1 MEKEITDKVL
11 GQLKFF
17 EKRKIW
23 WKHTDVSLYSSDH
36 KLDLWVQDENHEGVL
51 DVQREAYKRYME
63 NADKYIKEVPQYI
76 LDYYK
81 WHYEEIDRE
90 VELEDNQ
97 KIGSITAEGVV
108 NDLMNFYY
116 LFICRDGSYGWLASC
131 CWDDNYFAILL
142 SESKPRMMTYNQ
154 LYDLNKLNDDTFGLL
169 VHDGM
174 QRWLGLEQNQF
185 YGESGI
191 LQIEVEGGYDEE
203 ISPIQQKAYKTY
215 LKNKEAHFKDLTK
228 MMLTVYLGDEK
239 KADAAMKVNG
249 VTVVDRSLLPK
260 TLYIDKEGNYG
271 WICYS
276 SWDDKYL
283 GVLLSEKGLHVMRT
297 DELLSY
303 AIYKRKNEIV
313 MDNVFGILF
322 TDYMGYEKTLIVKL
336 AGRTYTLPLT
346 IRADDAEL
354 TDEMRSAYKQYLK
367 LNSTLWE
374 GVKDAMLEY
383 YLRGYD
389 WFSTFMDFPE
399 ELSKENVNR
408 ENVMSLVQFKKLYIS
423 NIDGRIAWLCECPTA
438 EEEGLAFEFTDG
450 EIEAIAQTDII

>member
-1 MEKEITDKVL
+1 MKGNSTNDFWSQFKYVDNTWKNVVEISMFGREKDMEILMEDPDNKGINDIQKESYESYLKNLKEYESKVP
-11 GQLKFF
+11 
-17 EKRKIW
+17 
-23 WKHTDVSLYSSDH
+23 
-36 KLDLWVQDENHEGVL
+36 NVL
-51 DVQREAYKRYME
+51 LSYFLA
-63 NADKYIKEVPQYI
+63 NF
-76 LDYYK
+76 
-81 WHYEEIDRE
+81 EEIDRI
-90 VELEDNQ
+90 VSLTDDAQ
-97 KIGSITAEGVV
+97 KDTIVAERIFKMFMILSLYIDREG
-108 NDLMNFYY
+108 N
-116 LFICRDGSYGWLASC
+116 YGWICKFSWEKNGL
-131 CWDDNYFAILL
+131 AILL
-142 SESKPRMMTYNQ
+142 SESEPRIITPIQ
-154 LYDLNKLNDDTFGLL
+154 LCNLNKLNDDTFGLL

-215 LKNKEAHFKDLTK
+215 LKDKEAHFKDLTK

-297 DELLSY
+297 NELLSY

-322 TDYMGYEKTLIVKL
+322 NDYMGYEKTLIVKL

-408 ENVMSLVQFKKLYIS
+408 DNVMSLVKFTKLYIS
-423 NIDGRIAWLCECPTA
+423 DIDGRIAWLCECPTA

-450 EIEAIAQTDII
+450 NIEAIAQTDII

>member
-1 MEKEITDKVL
+1 MRDEIIGELEFNKYV
-11 GQLKFF
+11 
-17 EKRKIW
+17 
-23 WKHTDVSLYSSDH
+23 WKKSLNKTLFGSEVDIR
-36 KLDLWVQDENHEGVL
+36 LLVQDDNQEGIL
-51 DVQREAYKRYME
+51 DVQREAYKTYMNNE
-63 NADKYIKEVPQYI
+63 ERYIKEIPHF
-76 LDYYK
+76 LFDYYK
-81 WHYEEIDRE
+81 WHFEEIKKR
-90 VELEDNQ
+90 VKLEEHDQ
-97 KIGSITAEGVV
+97 KDVATENTIFKMCNVCRV
-108 NDLMNFYY
+108 
-116 LFICRDGSYGWLASC
+116 FICRDGSFAWIFACS
-131 CWDDNYFAILL
+131 WDDDGFAVLL
-142 SESKPRMMTYNQ
+142 SEPEPRVISRPQ
-154 LYDLNKLNDDTFGLL
+154 LRNLNKLNDDTFGLL

-174 QRWLGLEQNQF
+174 QRWLGLEHNQF

-249 VTVVDRSLLPK
+249 VTVVDKSLLPK

-322 TDYMGYEKTLIVKL
+322 NDYMGYEKTLIVKL

-450 EIEAIAQTDII
+450 NIEAIAQTDII

>member
-1 MEKEITDKVL
+1 MKDKIL
-11 GQLKFF
+11 GELEFD
-17 EKRKIW
+17 RYVW
-23 WKHTDVSLYSSDH
+23 WRSMGKSLYESDVEMEV
-36 KLDLWVQDENHEGVL
+36 LIQDEDEEGIL
-51 DVQREAYKRYME
+51 DVQRKGYQTYME
-63 NADKYIKEVPQYI
+63 NEERYIKEVPRI
-76 LDYYK
+76 LLDYYK
-81 WHYEEIDRE
+81 WNFEEIKKVTILDDE
-90 VELEDNQ
+90 EQ
-97 KIGSITAEGVV
+97 KETITEKALFEMCKV
-108 NDLMNFYY
+108 NF
-116 LFICRDGSYGWLASC
+116 LFVCRDGSYGWIIACS
-131 CWDDNYFAILL
+131 WNSEAFAVLL
-142 SESKPRMMTYNQ
+142 SESEPRVMTRSQ
-154 LYDLNKLNDDTFGLL
+154 LRYLHKLNDPTFGLL

-174 QRWLGLEQNQF
+174 QRWFGLERNQNS
-185 YGESGI
+185 GELENLEI
-191 LQIEVEGGYDEE
+191 IVEGKCDEE

-249 VTVVDRSLLPK
+249 VTVVDKSLLPK

-283 GVLLSEKGLHVMRT
+283 GILLSEKELHVMRT

-313 MDNVFGILF
+313 MDNVFGMLF

-423 NIDGRIAWLCECPTA
+423 DIDGRIAWLCECPTA
-438 EEEGLAFEFTDG
+438 EEDGLAFEFTDG
-450 EIEAIAQTDII
+450 EIETISQSDII